1 MADKQGRFV
10 ILDTTLAK
18 TDATLIDELSG
29 RQGDNGRVV
38 YFALKDGQFP
48 HDLTGQDVQLEVKDS
63 AGKVKV
69 IHGIN
74 ERVSDEG
81 GLFNLIIP
89 AEVYQASGDVQ
100 EAYLAVVDDKGVKI
114 TSIPIAFTVFEN
126 GIIISANASQDYLSS
141 VDKMVAD
148 AYKKIDDLTTYYDTL
163 NDKIDDL
170 TNAVNKNQVALLN
183 SNNTFNK
190 ALTVKGGITA
200 DLHGTADKA
209 KTASN
214 SDNFAGHSVD
224 EALGHDAFRKGTHF
238 IAHRGANHVAP
249 ENSLPAFKRVSN
261 HTGIEFD
268 IHQTSDGQWVVMH
281 DDSIDRMTAGSGNIS
296 SYTLNNLRKNI
307 INEGSNVKRFRAD
320 ELVIPT
326 LQEVLAVVKE
336 KRLLPVIE
344 IKVDG
349 SDKFT
354 NKSYDSL
361 AEIINQFGVANY
373 MKFESFGFD
382 QLVAMKQ
389 RLPMVE
395 VSWSA
400 PDLSLASINKAKS
413 LGINAGIGVDF
424 NHNTLTKNNVTL
436 AHNAGLLVS
445 TGTPDDD
452 KSRDKLLAL
461 GVDFIT
467 TNSLSGELRFQRLDL
482 MNGWKNAPTGYG
494 TSYIQE
500 VAPGKV
506 ELNFKIYGGNRSAG
520 TTIAVLPDWASA
532 LGGIWSTA
540 LVRINSN
547 SANNLITGVFY
558 IDEKEPNTT
567 RVTVGP
573 MWDKGSNVVTDW
585 VSGSVVYNV

>member
-81 GLFNLIIP
+81 GLFNLVIP

-148 AYKKIDDLTTYYDTL
+148 AYKKIDNLSAYYDTL
-163 NDKIDDL
+163 EDKIKAL
-170 TNAVNKNQVALLN
+170 TDAVNKNQVALLN

-344 IKVDG
+344 IKVDS

-373 MKFESFGFD
+373 MKFESYGFD

-400 PDLSLASINKAKS
+400 PDLSINSINKAKS
-413 LGINAGIGVDF
+413 LGINAGIGVDL
-424 NHNTLTKNNVTL
+424 NHNTLTTNNVTL

-520 TTIAVLPDWASA
+520 TTIAVLPDWASS

-540 LVRINSN
+540 LVRINN
-547 SANNLITGVFY
+547 KSANNLITGVFY

>member
-141 VDKMVAD
+141 VDKMIAD
-148 AYKKIDDLTTYYDTL
+148 AYKKIDNLTTYYDTL

-183 SNNTFNK
+183 SDNTFSK
-190 ALTVKGGITA
+190 SLTVKGGITA

-224 EALGHDAFRKGTHF
+224 EALGHDAFRRGTHF

-268 IHQTSDGQWVVMH
+268 IHQTKDGKWVVMH
-281 DDSIDRMTAGSGNIS
+281 DDTIDRMTAGSGNIS
-296 SYTLNNLRKNI
+296 SYTLNDLRKNI

-382 QLVAMKQ
+382 QLVVMKQ

-424 NHNTLTKNNVTL
+424 NHNTLTKNNITL

-482 MNGWKNAPTGYG
+482 MNSWKNAPTGYG

-520 TTIAVLPDWASA
+520 TTIAVLPDWASS

>member
-141 VDKMVAD
+141 VDKMIAD
-148 AYKKIDDLTTYYDTL
+148 AYKKIDDLTAYYDTL
-163 NDKIDDL
+163 KDKIQAL

-183 SNNTFNK
+183 TDNTFSK
-190 ALTVKGGITA
+190 SLTVKGGITA

-424 NHNTLTKNNVTL
+424 NNNTLTKNNVTL

-520 TTIAVLPDWASA
+520 TTIAVLPDWASS

>member
-74 ERVSDEG
+74 ERVSSEG
-81 GLFNLIIP
+81 GLFNLVIP
-89 AEVYQASGDVQ
+89 AEVYQASGAVQ

-148 AYKKIDDLTTYYDTL
+148 AYKKIDDLTAYYDTL
-163 NDKIDDL
+163 EDKIQAL
-170 TNAVNKNQVALLN
+170 TDAVNKNQVALLN
-183 SNNTFNK
+183 SDNTFNK

-209 KTASN
+209 KTAGN

-326 LQEVLAVVKE
+326 LQEVLAVIKE

-520 TTIAVLPDWASA
+520 TTIAVLPDWASS

>member
-63 AGKVKV
+63 AGKIKV

-74 ERVSDEG
+74 ERVSDKG

-100 EAYLAVVDDKGVKI
+100 EAYLAVVDNKGVKI

-141 VDKMVAD
+141 VDKMIAD
-148 AYKKIDDLTTYYDTL
+148 AYKKIDDLTAYYDTL
-163 NDKIDDL
+163 EDKIQAL
-170 TNAVNKNQVALLN
+170 TDAVNKNQVALLN
-183 SNNTFNK
+183 TDNTFSK
-190 ALTVKGGITA
+190 SLTVKGGITA

-209 KTASN
+209 KSASN

-520 TTIAVLPDWASA
+520 TTIAVLPDWASS

>member
-63 AGKVKV
+63 AGKIKV

-100 EAYLAVVDDKGVKI
+100 EAYLAVVDNKGVKI

-141 VDKMVAD
+141 VDKMIAD
-148 AYKKIDDLTTYYDTL
+148 AYKKIDDLTAYYDTL
-163 NDKIDDL
+163 EDKIQAL
-170 TNAVNKNQVALLN
+170 TDAVNKNQVALLN
-183 SNNTFNK
+183 TDNTFSK
-190 ALTVKGGITA
+190 SLTVKGGITA

-209 KTASN
+209 KSASN

-520 TTIAVLPDWASA
+520 TTIAVLPDWASS

>member
-141 VDKMVAD
+141 VDKMIAD
-148 AYKKIDDLTTYYDTL
+148 AYKKIDNLTTYYDTL

-183 SNNTFNK
+183 SDNTFSK
-190 ALTVKGGITA
+190 SLTVKGGITA

-224 EALGHDAFRKGTHF
+224 EALGHDAFRRGTHF

-268 IHQTSDGQWVVMH
+268 IHQTKDGKWVVMH
-281 DDSIDRMTAGSGNIS
+281 DDTIDRMTAGSGNIS
-296 SYTLNNLRKNI
+296 SYTLNDLRKNI

-424 NHNTLTKNNVTL
+424 NHNTLTKNNITL

-482 MNGWKNAPTGYG
+482 MNSWKNAPTGYG

-520 TTIAVLPDWASA
+520 TTIAVLPDWASS